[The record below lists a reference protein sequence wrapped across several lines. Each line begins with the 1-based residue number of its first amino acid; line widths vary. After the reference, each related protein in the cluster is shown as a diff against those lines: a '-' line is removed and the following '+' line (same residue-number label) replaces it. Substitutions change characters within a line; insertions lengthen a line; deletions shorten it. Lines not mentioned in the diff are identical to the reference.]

1 MKKLYNLFCENCG
14 IRFQS
19 ENPSKRTHSPSC
31 ASLLVARLRMEKR
44 DRKQEEGE
52 KPLVRIF
59 GKDVPI
65 GGTEEEQ

>member
-31 ASLLVARLRMEKR
+31 ASLLVARLRGEKR
-44 DRKQEEGE
+44 DGKQENR
-52 KPLVRIF
+52 PLVTIF

-65 GGTEEEQ
+65 GGTED